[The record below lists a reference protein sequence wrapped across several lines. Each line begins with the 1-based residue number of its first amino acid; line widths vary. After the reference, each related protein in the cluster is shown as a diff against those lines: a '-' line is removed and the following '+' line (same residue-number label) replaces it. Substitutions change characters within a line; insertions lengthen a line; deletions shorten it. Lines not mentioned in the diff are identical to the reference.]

1 MKKLVSILALFV
13 FSLLSLSLVN
23 AAFIPGQNLTV
34 ENVQVNDLSVQLL
47 SQTEVSTSG
56 VDARSGVVVE
66 EGEEVE
72 VEMVLV
78 STANIENVQVEAEI
92 RGYEYDDYEDV
103 SDRVHV
109 FDLQGTATAPS
120 RKKVSL
126 HLTLPRQLDEDR
138 YLLRVTVDDKD
149 SPSLVGYVVLQVE
162 PTRHGID
169 VADVVF
175 SPGTTVRAGR
185 SLLATVLLENYGDRA
200 ERDVKVVVEI
210 PELGVRAAEFV
221 DKVDVDSTVD
231 TAAGNRVGSNIDY
244 EDVPEMFLPIP
255 VAAKAGEYEV
265 VVRVFY
271 DNLREEIIQ
280 KHTINVVVN
289 PMFAPT
295 EEGERRLV
303 LAVGPQAQTV
313 KVGEKAM
320 YAIALTN
327 EGRTSEA
334 YTMEVVSGDWAT
346 ATLSKAL
353 VVLASGRNE
362 VVYVDVTPKADA
374 TLGSHVVTVAVKKG
388 AEVLETVTLNANVA
402 PASQP
407 QGETISLR
415 NGLEIALIVLVVL
428 LVIIGLIVGFSRLR
442 KDDGEEQTY
451 Y

>member
-66 EGEEVE
+66 EGE
-72 VEMVLV
+72 
-78 STANIENVQVEAEI
+78 QVEAEI

-169 VADVVF
+169 VADVVL

-200 ERDVKVVVEI
+200 ERDLKVVVEI

-255 VAAKAGEYEV
+255 VTAKAGEYEV

-362 VVYVDVTPKADA
+362 VVYVDDFIPPRSK
-374 TLGSHVVTVAVKKG
+374 
-388 AEVLETVTLNANVA
+388 
-402 PASQP
+402 
-407 QGETISLR
+407 
-415 NGLEIALIVLVVL
+415 
-428 LVIIGLIVGFSRLR
+428 
-442 KDDGEEQTY
+442 
-451 Y
+451 